1 MKQDLLEEA
10 AKKYAEMHQDV
21 SGNLGKYL
29 VKAVFQDGAK
39 WQINLKTNKMYK
51 NIFKTLENR
60 FKEYESLE
68 KYLDSHIDELQT
80 ENQKLYEQIAILKA
94 ELSYA
99 QSQLNQGMNE

>member
-1 MKQDLLEEA
+1 
-10 AKKYAEMHQDV
+10 
-21 SGNLGKYL
+21 
-29 VKAVFQDGAK
+29 
-39 WQINLKTNKMYK
+39 MY
-51 NIFKTLENR
+51 NRIFKTLENR

-80 ENQKLYEQIAILKA
+80 ENQKLLEQIAILKA

>member
-1 MKQDLLEEA
+1 
-10 AKKYAEMHQDV
+10 
-21 SGNLGKYL
+21 
-29 VKAVFQDGAK
+29 
-39 WQINLKTNKMYK
+39 MY
-51 NIFKTLENR
+51 NRIFKTLENR

-80 ENQKLYEQIAILKA
+80 ENQRLLEQIAILKA

>member
-1 MKQDLLEEA
+1 
-10 AKKYAEMHQDV
+10 
-21 SGNLGKYL
+21 
-29 VKAVFQDGAK
+29 
-39 WQINLKTNKMYK
+39 MY
-51 NIFKTLENR
+51 NRIFKTLENR

-80 ENQKLYEQIAILKA
+80 ENQRLIEQIKILKA

>member
-1 MKQDLLEEA
+1 
-10 AKKYAEMHQDV
+10 
-21 SGNLGKYL
+21 
-29 VKAVFQDGAK
+29 
-39 WQINLKTNKMYK
+39 MYR

-80 ENQKLYEQIAILKA
+80 ENQRLIEQIKILQV

-99 QSQLNQGMNE
+99 QSQLNQGLTD

>member
-1 MKQDLLEEA
+1 
-10 AKKYAEMHQDV
+10 
-21 SGNLGKYL
+21 
-29 VKAVFQDGAK
+29 
-39 WQINLKTNKMYK
+39 MYR

-80 ENQKLYEQIAILKA
+80 ENQRLIEQIAILKA

-99 QSQLNQGMNE
+99 QSQLNQGLTD

>member
-1 MKQDLLEEA
+1 
-10 AKKYAEMHQDV
+10 
-21 SGNLGKYL
+21 
-29 VKAVFQDGAK
+29 
-39 WQINLKTNKMYK
+39 MYK

-80 ENQKLYEQIAILKA
+80 ENQRLIEQIKILKA
-94 ELSYA
+94 EFHARNHKLVEQISILKSELHAA

>member
-1 MKQDLLEEA
+1 
-10 AKKYAEMHQDV
+10 
-21 SGNLGKYL
+21 
-29 VKAVFQDGAK
+29 
-39 WQINLKTNKMYK
+39 MYR

-80 ENQKLYEQIAILKA
+80 ENQRLIEQIKILQV

-99 QSQLNQGMNE
+99 QAQLNQGLTD

>member
-1 MKQDLLEEA
+1 
-10 AKKYAEMHQDV
+10 
-21 SGNLGKYL
+21 
-29 VKAVFQDGAK
+29 
-39 WQINLKTNKMYK
+39 MYR

-80 ENQKLYEQIAILKA
+80 ENQRLIEQIKILQV

-99 QSQLNQGMNE
+99 QSQLNQGLND